1 MTEENSTA
9 RFTARAENYLKY
21 RPRYPRAV
29 VPLLQNEIGLSRD
42 WQVADIGSGTGFLAE
57 LFVDLGCEVVGV
69 EPNQAM
75 RQAGD
80 FYLAGRGNFRS
91 LNASAEATCLPDS
104 SFDLVTAGQAFH
116 WFKPGLARQEF
127 IRILRRPGWITL
139 AWNSRPVTM
148 SPVNSEYESILELLD
163 KEYRNVA
170 EKNTRPAALESLL
183 ENEVSLAHARF
194 PSPQRYSW
202 DQLRGRALSSSY
214 APLPSD
220 PRHAGFVNAL
230 RTLFERYQRDGKLDF
245 LYETNLYWGQIN

>member
-1 MTEENSTA
+1 MTGKNSTA
-9 RFTARAENYLKY
+9 RFTARAKNYLKY
-21 RPRYPRAV
+21 RPGYPRAV
-29 VPLLQNEIGLSRD
+29 IPLLQKEIGLTRE

-57 LFVDLGCEVVGV
+57 LFVDLGCAVVGV

-80 FYLAGRGNFRS
+80 FNLAGRGNFRS

-116 WFKPGLARQEF
+116 WFEPGPARKEF
-127 IRILRRPGWITL
+127 IRILRRPGWIAL

-148 SPVNSEYESILELLD
+148 SPVNCEYEAILELLD
-163 KEYRNVA
+163 KDYRNVA
-170 EKNTRPAALESLL
+170 EKKTRPAALESLL
-183 ENEVSLAHARF
+183 ENGASLAHAHF
-194 PSPQRYSW
+194 PNPQRYSW
-202 DQLRGRALSSSY
+202 EQLRGRALSSSY

-245 LYETNLYWGQIN
+245 LYETNLYWGRLN